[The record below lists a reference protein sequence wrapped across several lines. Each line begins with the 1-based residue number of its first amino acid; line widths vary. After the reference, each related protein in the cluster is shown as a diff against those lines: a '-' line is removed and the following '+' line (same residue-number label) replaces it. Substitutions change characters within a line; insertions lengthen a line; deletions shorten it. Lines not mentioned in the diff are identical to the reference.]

1 MSERKKYHSAIRSRR
16 LIHQAFLELLREK
29 PFEKITV
36 TDIVNRADIN
46 RSTFYAHYPDVRGLV
61 EALVEKGINESL
73 VIIKNMDFQDALAD
87 PAPFLRE
94 LICVGQGYMEICRLM
109 GKSYF
114 MLELAERIK
123 ASMLDKALTSEDIPL
138 QVRQSDAFRI
148 QAIFFIGGILNI
160 YQQWMLGG
168 LDCSVDDVTAQLVA
182 MIVGTPFRNLA
193 QLDFD
198 SR

>member
-1 MSERKKYHSAIRSRR
+1 MAERKEYRSAIRSRR

-87 PAPFLRE
+87 PAPFLRD
-94 LICVGQGYMEICRLM
+94 LICVGQGYMEIYRLM
-109 GKSYF
+109 AKSYF
-114 MLELAERIK
+114 ILELTEKIK
-123 ASMLDKALTSEDIPL
+123 ASMLDKALTSEDIPIH
-138 QVRQSDAFRI
+138 VRQSDAFRI

-160 YQQWMLGG
+160 YQQWMLGN

-182 MIVGTPFRNLA
+182 MIVGLPFRNLT
-193 QLDFD
+193 QLDFE
-198 SR
+198 SH